1 MLRVAVVLLVLITSS
16 PEPSAPQTPAQ
27 PAWAPQNLQFFPK
40 TITRDA
46 LVQRMR
52 EFSFSLGV
60 RCQYCHSGGDGV
72 SLEGVN
78 FGADD
83 KPAKIKAR
91 AMLRMVDQI
100 NGPVLA
106 ALPSRAEPKVT
117 VDCVTCHRGL
127 PLPKTLQTTLWEIV
141 NKDGAAAATARYR
154 ELRANQSMTGRWN
167 FGEWE
172 INELARRLRD
182 AGNVDAAIAILEM
195 NGEFYPKSPDIDFHI
210 GEMLLARGDKDK
222 ALARYRATLDKA
234 PNYAPAK
241 MRIAEIE
248 KKQ

>member
-1 MLRVAVVLLVLITSS
+1 MLRIAVLLMIVAL
-16 PEPSAPQTPAQ
+16 APAAPAQTPAQ
-27 PAWAPQNLQFFPK
+27 PPWTPQNLQHFPK
-40 TITRDA
+40 TITREA

-60 RCQYCHSGGDGV
+60 RCQYCHAGGDGV

-78 FGADD
+78 FGSDD
-83 KPAKIKAR
+83 KPAKLKAR

-106 ALPSRAEPKVT
+106 ALPSRAEPKVG

-127 PLPKTLQTTLWEIV
+127 PLPKTLQTTLWETV
-141 NKDGAAAATARYR
+141 NKDGVAAATARYR
-154 ELRANQSMTGRWN
+154 ELRTNQTLTGRWN

-182 AGNVDAAIAILEM
+182 AGKVEEAIAILEM
-195 NGEFYPKSPDIDFHI
+195 NGEFHPKSPDIDFHI
-210 GEMLLARGDKDK
+210 GEMHLARGEKEK
-222 ALARYRATLDKA
+222 ALARYRATLEKA

-241 MRIAEIE
+241 MRIAELD

>member
-1 MLRVAVVLLVLITSS
+1 MLQVAVLLLLVITGNR
-16 PEPSAPQTPAQ
+16 EPRVPQAPSQ
-27 PAWAPQNLQFFPK
+27 PPWTPQNLQYFPK
-40 TITRDA
+40 TITREA

-60 RCQYCHSGGDGV
+60 RCQYCHAGGDGV
-72 SLEGVN
+72 SLDGVN
-78 FGADD
+78 FGSDD
-83 KPAKIKAR
+83 KPAKVKAR
-91 AMLRMVDQI
+91 AMLRLVDQI

-106 ALPSRAEPKVT
+106 ALPSRAEPKVA

-127 PLPKTLQTTLWEIV
+127 PLPKTLQTTLWEVV
-141 NKDGAAAATARYR
+141 NKDGAAAATTRYR
-154 ELRANQSMTGRWN
+154 ELRANQSLTGRWN

-182 AGNVDAAIAILEM
+182 AGKLEDAIAILEM

-210 GEMLLARGDKDK
+210 GEMHLARGEKDK
-222 ALARYRATLDKA
+222 ALARYRATLEKA

-241 MRIAEIE
+241 MRIAELD